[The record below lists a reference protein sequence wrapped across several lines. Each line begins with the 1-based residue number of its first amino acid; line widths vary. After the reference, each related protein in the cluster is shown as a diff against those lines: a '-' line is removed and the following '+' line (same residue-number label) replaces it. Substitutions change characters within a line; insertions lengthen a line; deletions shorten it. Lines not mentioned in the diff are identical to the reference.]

1 MTTYFLL
8 RHGPTDAGKA
18 GAPLGRLD
26 LPVNAAG
33 QALWPR
39 VKEDLLGLGIQRVL
53 TSNLARAR
61 EHARDLGLPCRVLP
75 DLAEQH
81 FGAWDGVPW
90 CEIKGAEAFFKDPV
104 RGVPAGGGESYFRC
118 ADRAR
123 AAIEGTWDPL
133 PVTLVLAHGGPLRA
147 IFIRAPWIER
157 AGSGVEV
164 LAELDGHPVAARE
177 GNIWAVAF
185 HPELGQDT
193 RLHELFAAAASG
205 RGQADS

>member
-147 IFIRAPWIER
+147 ILAFFLGLPLDRSLDLSWQPFGLSKLEIYQ
-157 AGSGVEV
+157 SGRGI
-164 LAELDGHPVAARE
+164 LC
-177 GNIWAVAF
+177 F
-185 HPELGQDT
+185 HNRSLPS
-193 RLHELFAAAASG
+193 AAASG
-205 RGQADS
+205 IL

>member
-8 RHGPTDAGKA
+8 RHGPTDAVKA

-61 EHARDLGLPCRVLP
+61 DHARDLGLPCRVLP

-123 AAIEGTWDPL
+123 AALEGTWDPL

-147 IFIRAPWIER
+147 ILAFFLGLPLDRSLDLSWQPFGLSKLEIYQ
-157 AGSGVEV
+157 SGRGI
-164 LAELDGHPVAARE
+164 LC
-177 GNIWAVAF
+177 F
-185 HPELGQDT
+185 HNRSLPS
-193 RLHELFAAAASG
+193 AAASG
-205 RGQADS
+205 IL